1 MILGV
6 GIDIVEIKRIKKI
19 FAKKKEREKFL
30 ARIYTKSEI
39 DTGLRFKGDKQVNFF
54 AKRFAAKE
62 AAAKA
67 LGTGFGE
74 NLSFVEI
81 GVNSCISGEPEI
93 FFTGKAAKLAKSL
106 CIKTKDYK
114 AHVSLADEAG
124 IAQAIVIISAA

>member
-1 MILGV
+1 MILGL

-19 FAKKKEREKFL
+19 FSKKKEREKFL
-30 ARIYTKSEI
+30 TRIYTKSEI
-39 DTGLRFKGDKQVNFF
+39 EKGSKLKADKMINFF

-81 GVNSCISGEPEI
+81 GVDSGISGEPEMS
-93 FFTGKAAKLAKSL
+93 FTGKAAKLAKALSP
-106 CIKTKDYK
+106 KNKEYK
-114 AHVSLADEAG
+114 INVSLSDEAG
-124 IAQAIVIISAA
+124 IAQAIVIISAE

>member
-1 MILGV
+1 MILGL

-19 FAKKKEREKFL
+19 FSKKKEREKFL

-39 DTGLRFKGDKQVNFF
+39 EKGGKLKADKMINFY

-81 GVNSCISGEPEI
+81 GVDSGISGEPEMS
-93 FFTGKAAKLAKSL
+93 FTGKAAKLAKALSPNN
-106 CIKTKDYK
+106 KEYK
-114 AHVSLADEAG
+114 INVSLSDEAG
-124 IAQAIVIISAA
+124 IAQAIVIISAE